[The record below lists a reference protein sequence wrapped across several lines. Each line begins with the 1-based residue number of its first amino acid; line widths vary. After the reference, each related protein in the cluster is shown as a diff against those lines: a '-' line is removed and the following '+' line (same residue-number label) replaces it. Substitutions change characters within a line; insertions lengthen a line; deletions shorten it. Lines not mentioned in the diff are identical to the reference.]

1 MTDAGQSLL
10 VVEDDSTT
18 AAFLAANL
26 SADGYRVAV
35 ADGADEGL
43 RALEVRKPD
52 LLLLD
57 VLLGG
62 RASGLDLLDRVRAA
76 DGLASRIDPELP
88 VIVLSGLADE
98 AARVRGFARGADDY
112 VVKPSASKSS
122 PGTCRAI
129 RWRSS

>member
-112 VVKPSASKSS
+112 VVKVTS
-122 PGTCRAI
+122 
-129 RWRSS
+129 